1 MMDATVDMI
10 ETRSYGSTPHTTVK
24 GILLSMIEALAGLT
38 RARKYSL
45 VGKRAGKGGIL
56 ARSDKADIT
65 IALSRSFVDAAQREI
80 AQNPRT

>member
-10 ETRSYGSTPHTTVK
+10 ETRSYGSIPHTTVK

-45 VGKRAGKGGIL
+45 EGERAG
-56 ARSDKADIT
+56 
-65 IALSRSFVDAAQREI
+65 
-80 AQNPRT
+80 

>member
-1 MMDATVDMI
+1 
-10 ETRSYGSTPHTTVK
+10 
-24 GILLSMIEALAGLT
+24 MIEALAGLK

-45 VGKRAGKGGIL
+45 EGKARWIRGGIL

-65 IALSRSFVDAAQREI
+65 IALCRSFVDAAQREI